1 MALNYWRLVP
11 AAHRRWI
18 VINAVVI
25 SAVSN
30 LLINSAI
37 AWITSYSKHHIPLW
51 SIPLLGGPNLIT
63 DTIGTLYLLPF
74 TTCVVVSYAV
84 RKSQGRG
91 QLTNLETH
99 QKGPS
104 LLSNL
109 PALIPR
115 RAARLSGVVLL
126 FSAPVAIAILLIG
139 FGDGISRY
147 DFVVY
152 KALLGLV
159 LGLAVTTF
167 IALAAMGDECAD
179 ADADADSQPV
189 RHREIVGQPR
199 S

>member
-1 MALNYWRLVP
+1 MTLSHWRMVP

-18 VINAVVI
+18 LINAVVI

-37 AWITSYSKHHIPLW
+37 AWITSYGEHHIPLW

-74 TTCVVVSYAV
+74 TTCVVVSCAV

-99 QKGPS
+99 QKGPGW
-104 LLSNL
+104 LSNL
-109 PALIPR
+109 PASIPR
-115 RAARLSGVVLL
+115 RASRLSGLVLL
-126 FSAPVAIAILLIG
+126 FSAPVAIAILLTG
-139 FGDGISRY
+139 FGGGISRY
-147 DFVVY
+147 DFVVF

-167 IALAAMGDECAD
+167 IALAAMGDEYAD
-179 ADADADSQPV
+179 ADDGTQAV
-189 RHREIVGQPR
+189 RHREMAGQPQ

>member
-1 MALNYWRLVP
+1 MTLSHWRLVP

-18 VINAVVI
+18 LTNAVVI

-37 AWITSYSKHHIPLW
+37 AWITSYGKHHIPLW

-74 TTCVVVSYAV
+74 TTCLVVSYAV

-91 QLTNLETH
+91 QLTILKTH
-99 QKGPS
+99 QKGPGW
-104 LLSNL
+104 LSNL
-109 PALIPR
+109 PASIPR
-115 RAARLSGVVLL
+115 RASRLSGLVLL
-126 FSAPVAIAILLIG
+126 FSAPVAIVILLTG
-139 FGDGISRY
+139 FGGGISRY
-147 DFVVY
+147 DFVVF

-167 IALAAMGDECAD
+167 IALAAMGDEYAD
-179 ADADADSQPV
+179 ADDGTQAV
-189 RHREIVGQPR
+189 RHREIAGQPQ